1 MTGPPAIA
9 AVALAAASAAC
20 LVGLPPLGAL
30 RLSGL
35 RVSRSPPRADPP
47 VRWAWGCGALLVLV
61 LAGPV
66 PAVLGL
72 LAVLL
77 VQHVAAARRLAAARR
92 DERRRAVQACAAL
105 AAELRAGRSAA
116 AAFAVA
122 ADMATGPFAGALQGA
137 ACAARI
143 GGDVAGSLLLPLHPP
158 VSSRPDPPT
167 AVPEVLRALAACWTV
182 CSTSGSGLACAVE
195 RLEEGLRAEEERRR
209 AVEAELAGPRA
220 TAVLLAVLPGAGFL
234 LSTGLGADPVG
245 VLFGTPL
252 GLVCLTVGLV
262 LDGLGLLWTSRLVA
276 RAGGSG

>member
-1 MTGPPAIA
+1 MTSLPAVL

-20 LVGLPPLGAL
+20 LVGLPPLGSL

-35 RVSRSPPRADPP
+35 RVSGSPSRPGLP
-47 VRWAWGCGALLVLV
+47 VWFAPLAAGVLVLM

-77 VQHVAAARRLAAARR
+77 VQHSRAARARAGAR
-92 DERRRAVQACAAL
+92 QAERRRAVEACAAL

-116 AAFAVA
+116 AALAVA
-122 ADMATGPFAGALQGA
+122 AELATGPSADALRNA
-137 ACAARI
+137 ACAARL
-143 GGDVAGSLLLPLHPP
+143 GGDVAGALLPSLHLSGTRNLTP
-158 VSSRPDPPT
+158 S

-182 CSTSGSGLACAVE
+182 CSTSGSGLACAVD
-195 RLEEGLRAEEERRR
+195 RLEEGLRAEQERRR

-220 TAVLLAVLPGAGFL
+220 TAVLLAVLPVVGFL
-234 LSTGLGADPVG
+234 LATALGADPVAI
-245 VLFGTPL
+245 LFGTPL
-252 GLVCLTVGLV
+252 GLVCLTGGLL
-262 LDGLGLLWTSRLVA
+262 LDGLGLLWTSHLVA